1 MLVIPPLSLLIPRVP
16 KEKTFRIGNPQPLWE
31 QEEEEHREEAADCEE
46 ALLESRAMKAQETEV
61 VVANMLMF
69 CVCVCFCVYM
79 RACLSCEEKPASF
92 IHLGS
97 GKQKEAK
104 NTHSLA

>member
-16 KEKTFRIGNPQPLWE
+16 EKTFRIGNPQPLWE

-69 CVCVCFCVYM
+69 CVCVCVCVYM
-79 RACLSCEEKPASF
+79 RACLSCEEKSASLSIRF
-92 IHLGS
+92 FFAS
-97 GKQKEAK
+97 KKRQK

>member
-1 MLVIPPLSLLIPRVP
+1 MLVIPLQIAVIPRVLFERLSM
-16 KEKTFRIGNPQPLWE
+16 KEEVPLWE
-31 QEEEEHREEAADCEE
+31 QEEEHREEDGGCEE

-92 IHLGS
+92 IH
-97 GKQKEAK
+97 
-104 NTHSLA
+104 